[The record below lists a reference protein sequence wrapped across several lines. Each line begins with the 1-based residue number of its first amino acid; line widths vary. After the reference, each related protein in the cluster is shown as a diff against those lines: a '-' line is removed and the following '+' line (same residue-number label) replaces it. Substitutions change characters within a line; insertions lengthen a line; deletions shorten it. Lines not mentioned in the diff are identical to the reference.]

1 MFLSTV
7 YMNKASDCDGKPRST
22 GADTVEIYGKSSDI
36 QQSGRVLSCT
46 ITLDTEDQR
55 EPRRFKLQFLA
66 VTIRDPNVHLHIYDG
81 EYNGRQLVSV
91 MKKTCFLLRQNQ
103 RHRSSAR

>member
-1 MFLSTV
+1 MFFLSTV

-22 GADTVEIYGKSSDI
+22 GSDTVYIFGKSSEI
-36 QQSGRVLSCT
+36 QASGRVLSCT

-66 VTIRDPNVHLHIYDG
+66 VTIREPTVHLHIYDG
-81 EYNGRQLVSV
+81 EFDGRQLVGI
-91 MKKTCFLLRQNQ
+91 
-103 RHRSSAR
+103 RSE

>member
-1 MFLSTV
+1 
-7 YMNKASDCDGKPRST
+7 MNKASDCDGKPRST
-22 GADTVEIYGKSSDI
+22 GSDTVEIYGKSSEI

-66 VTIRDPNVHLHIYDG
+66 VTIRDPNVHFHIYDG
-81 EYNGRQLVSV
+81 EYNGRQLVSIQIA
-91 MKKTCFLLRQNQ
+91 KTCGLNRFFLQLKKMKFFSRK
-103 RHRSSAR
+103 